1 MSLTPQQIKQ
11 VQHSFTLV
19 EPIADQAAE
28 IFYAKL
34 FEYAPELKPLFKRGL
49 KEQGRMLMSTLKL
62 AVRGL
67 DDLPALVP
75 VLQQLAERHVGYG
88 VQASDYTPVGN
99 ALLYTLKTGLGDAWT
114 PELRQAWIEVYRA
127 MAQVMKS
134 HAHTEG

>member
-1 MSLTPQQIKQ
+1 MALTSLQIKQ
-11 VQHSFTLV
+11 VQQSFAQV
-19 EPIADQAAE
+19 EPIAEQAAE
-28 IFYAKL
+28 IFYATL
-34 FEYAPELKPLFKRGL
+34 FDYAPELRPLFKRGL

-75 VLQQLAERHVGYG
+75 VLQQLADRHVGYG

-99 ALLYTLKTGLGDAWT
+99 ALLHTLKVGLGDAWT
-114 PELRQAWIEVYRA
+114 PELRQAWVEVYRS

-134 HAHTEG
+134 HAHP

>member
-1 MSLTPQQIKQ
+1 MALTSLQIKQ
-11 VQHSFTLV
+11 VQQSFAQV
-19 EPIADQAAE
+19 EPIAEQAAE
-28 IFYAKL
+28 IFYATL
-34 FEYAPELKPLFKRGL
+34 FDYAPELRPLFKRGL

-75 VLQQLAERHVGYG
+75 VLQQLADRHVGYG

-99 ALLYTLKTGLGDAWT
+99 ALLHTLKVGLGDAWT
-114 PELRQAWIEVYRA
+114 PELRQAWVEVYRS

-134 HAHTEG
+134 HAHH

>member
-1 MSLTPQQIKQ
+1 MALTPLQIKQ
-11 VQHSFTLV
+11 VQQSFAQV
-19 EPIADQAAE
+19 EPIAEQAAE
-28 IFYAKL
+28 IFYATL
-34 FEYAPELKPLFKRGL
+34 FDYAPELRPLFKRGL

-75 VLQQLAERHVGYG
+75 VLQQLADRHVGYG

-99 ALLYTLKTGLGDAWT
+99 ALLHTLKVGLGDAWT
-114 PELRQAWIEVYRA
+114 PELRQAWVEVYRS

-134 HAHTEG
+134 HAHP